1 MDTLDAKDMLAVGVF
16 EGGHLEIRQEGGARL
31 LHGIFPYGGQAVIS
45 DRGSL
50 RKERISPGAFRYAID
65 NTVDRAGN
73 AIRLDVLVG
82 HDFGKPIAS
91 RQSGSLSIRDDGRQV
106 VFDAVLPDNPPSW
119 IVDVEKAVAA
129 GIQTGLS
136 PGFRPVPPTIA
147 RNAVT
152 FTKEAETGVEIRN
165 VNVAMLRE
173 MSVVTSGSYTDA
185 SVELRAEDLGLEPP
199 TPRRKYWWV

>member
-1 MDTLDAKDMLAVGVF
+1 MEAQYKLPVF
-16 EGGHLEIRQEGGARL
+16 EGGQLEIRQEGGARL
-31 LHGIFPYGGQAVIS
+31 LHGTFPYGGLAVIS

-50 RKERISPGAFRYAID
+50 RKETISPGAFRYAID
-65 NTVDRAGN
+65 NTVDRTGTE
-73 AIRLDVLVG
+73 IRLDILIA
-82 HDFGKPIAS
+82 HDWNRPIAS
-91 RQSGSLSIRDDGRQV
+91 RQSGSLTIRDTGKEV
-106 VFDAVLPDNPPSW
+106 VFDATLPDPAPSW
-119 IVDVEKAVAA
+119 VVDMERAVGA

-136 PGFRPVPPTIA
+136 PGFRPVPNTIA

-173 MSVVTSGSYTDA
+173 MSVVTSGGYHGA
-185 SVELRAEDLGLEPP
+185 NVELRAEDLGLEPP